1 MNKMKLTAGVFA
13 ATMCVATGCR
23 QKGEEPSVP
32 VTVEE
37 VQHPMADLS
46 EIHLDS
52 VTVDTTWA
60 LTDEYR
66 SETMG
71 DEDAVP
77 GLKCVVDVPS
87 ASQAPLLANAVMEW
101 INEICMSGTYDG
113 DLMDVKA
120 MVADAINNQKKDS
133 GGICSDSYREF
144 NIRKVYEN
152 AALITFVYSGYDYAF
167 GAAHGSPYCVGAT
180 FRKTDGKIFGWNMF
194 RQNAD
199 LQPFL
204 KEGLKKYFEV
214 STDDELSESLMMDA
228 LYSVEYLP
236 KAINNPWVNKDGIVM
251 QYQAYEI
258 ACYAAGQP
266 YVVIPVDKVDNLLT
280 TTASKLIRQ

>member
-1 MNKMKLTAGVFA
+1 MAGCKQ
-13 ATMCVATGCR
+13 T
-23 QKGEEPSVP
+23 GEEPSVP

-37 VQHPMADLS
+37 VQQPMADLN

-52 VTVDTTWA
+52 VVVDTTWT
-60 LTDEYR
+60 LTDEYL
-66 SETMG
+66 SEMMG
-71 DEDAVP
+71 DETAVP

-101 INEICMSGTYDG
+101 VSETCMSGTYNA
-113 DLMDVKA
+113 DLMNVKA
-120 MVADAINNQKKDS
+120 MVADAIDVQKNDHN
-133 GGICSDSYREF
+133 GMGSDCYREF
-144 NIRKVYEN
+144 SIRKVYEN
-152 AALITFVYSGYDYAF
+152 ASLITFVCSGYDYAF
-167 GAAHGSPYCVGAT
+167 GAAHGSPYCIGAT

-194 RQNAD
+194 RQNAE

-204 KEGLKKYFEV
+204 KDGLKKYFEV
-214 STDDELSESLMMDA
+214 TTDDELSESLMMDD

-236 KAINNPWVNKDGIVM
+236 KANNNPWVTKEGIVM

-266 YVVIPVDKVDNLLT
+266 VVVVPVDKADELLT
-280 TTASKLIRQ
+280 ATAKKLIR